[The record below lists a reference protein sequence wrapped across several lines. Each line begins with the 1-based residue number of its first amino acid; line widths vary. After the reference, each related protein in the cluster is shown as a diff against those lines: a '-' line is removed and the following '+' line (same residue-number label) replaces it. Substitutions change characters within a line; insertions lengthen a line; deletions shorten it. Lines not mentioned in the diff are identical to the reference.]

1 MKKTTVR
8 NTPAG
13 RLFLIGGAAESC
25 VETFAS
31 LAGGAGANII
41 LIPHATLDAE
51 ENSRALT
58 ARLLELGCGRVSTI
72 MPGSELAI
80 TDDVTAVY
88 MLGGDQSRLVELL
101 GPAGRLALK
110 SFHRRGG
117 LVAGT
122 SAGAACAG
130 KIMITGGMRDG
141 KLVYGALETGKGLGL
156 IDNVIVDTHFTERG
170 RFNRLVY
177 ALSLGKLTGIG
188 LDEDTAVLIEG
199 NGGASVFGAGH
210 ANIFVREKARIMVG
224 KPEKGKPFGTANV
237 RVGSL
242 PGGSAFRLG

>member
-1 MKKTTVR
+1 MKKSTAPNTT
-8 NTPAG
+8 AG

-25 VETFAS
+25 VGAFAS

-51 ENSRALT
+51 ENSQALK

-80 TDDVTAVY
+80 TSDVTAAY

-110 SFHRRGG
+110 RFYRRGG
-117 LVAGT
+117 LIAGT

-141 KLVYGALETGKGLGL
+141 KLVYGALETGRGLGL

-177 ALSLGKLTGIG
+177 ALSLGRLTGIG

-199 NGGASVFGAGH
+199 SGRASVFGAGH
-210 ANIFVREKARIMVG
+210 ANIFVKEKARVLVG
-224 KPEKGKPFGTANV
+224 NPQDGKPFGTTNV
-237 RVGSL
+237 RVSSL
-242 PGGSAFRLG
+242 PGGSTFRLS